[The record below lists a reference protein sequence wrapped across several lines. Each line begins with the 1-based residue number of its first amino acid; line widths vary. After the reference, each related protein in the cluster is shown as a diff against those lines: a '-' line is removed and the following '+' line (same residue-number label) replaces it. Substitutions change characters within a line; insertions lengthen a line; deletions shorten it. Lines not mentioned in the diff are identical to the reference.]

1 MTGMS
6 ASLSHAGKAVA
17 FVVAN
22 GVRGAAATLLAAAL
36 TGCASAPDSG
46 MAPKAVVVGARM
58 HKLAILIDGVLR
70 LGKPFG

>member
-1 MTGMS
+1 
-6 ASLSHAGKAVA
+6 
-17 FVVAN
+17 
-22 GVRGAAATLLAAAL
+22 
-36 TGCASAPDSG
+36 

>member
-1 MTGMS
+1 MPAESGNGNSPGASS
-6 ASLSHAGKAVA
+6 ASSMPSGPALVGRPRGRLKILCAKA
-17 FVVAN
+17 
-22 GVRGAAATLLAAAL
+22 T
-36 TGCASAPDSG
+36 G